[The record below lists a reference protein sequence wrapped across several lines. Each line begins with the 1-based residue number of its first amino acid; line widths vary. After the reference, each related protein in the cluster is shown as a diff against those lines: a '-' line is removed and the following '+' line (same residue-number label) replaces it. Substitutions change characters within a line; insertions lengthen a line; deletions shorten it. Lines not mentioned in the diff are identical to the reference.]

1 MYCNRAYDCVDDW
14 IANKSILAHLNCK
27 ILQINARGINV
38 LSKFDCIKELL
49 ERSRERFD
57 VVVICETWIKPDRTH
72 LYQIE
77 GFVGIYSCRNESHGG
92 LAVFTRADLHVEV
105 LANRT
110 IDGFHHIHCQF
121 KSLSSPVDLHAVYRP
136 PGFEVRR
143 FFSELENII
152 SAVRNGQKCI
162 LVGDT
167 NIPTN
172 MTSNN
177 IVGEYIR
184 LLASYNLV
192 VTNTNTTRPASNNVL
207 DHVIC
212 TDTLAEKVVND
223 TICTDLSDHSFVV
236 SSIDMS
242 CHTTKKTLSKQIT
255 DHNRL
260 NDLFRQSM
268 INLPLTMTANET
280 LEYVIERYKSHLKE
294 CTRTVTCQAKVKNNC
309 PWMTLEL
316 WRLIKVKDKQLKI
329 SL

>member
-242 CHTTKKTLSKQIT
+242 CHTTKKNS
-255 DHNRL
+255 
-260 NDLFRQSM
+260 
-268 INLPLTMTANET
+268 
-280 LEYVIERYKSHLKE
+280 
-294 CTRTVTCQAKVKNNC
+294 VKADYR
-309 PWMTLEL
+309 P
-316 WRLIKVKDKQLKI
+316 
-329 SL
+329 